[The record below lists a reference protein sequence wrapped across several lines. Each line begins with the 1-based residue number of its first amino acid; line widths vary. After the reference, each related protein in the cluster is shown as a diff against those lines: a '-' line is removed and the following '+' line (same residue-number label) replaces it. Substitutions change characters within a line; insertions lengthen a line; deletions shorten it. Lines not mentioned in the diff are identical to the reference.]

1 MESTEVQKNSP
12 PALGRA
18 HLSHLPQRPPINL
31 GFQDLSYTVSN
42 GKVSKLILRGINGEF
57 RSGQLT
63 AILGP
68 SGAGKSTLLNILAG
82 YRVNG
87 ASGLITTNGETRD
100 LKLFRKL
107 SRYIMQDDL
116 LQPLITVQEAMTIAA
131 DLKLGNDI
139 NKETKTIIVE
149 EIIHLLRLSKA
160 RNTSTERLSGGERK
174 RLSIALELLNN
185 PPVIFLD
192 EPTTGLDDVASSTCV
207 SLLKRVARGGRTVIC
222 SLHTPSAR
230 IFSVFDH
237 VYVVADGK
245 CAYQG
250 TSGGVIPFL
259 KELHLPCPKT
269 YNPADFIIEV
279 SSGEYGSHTDK
290 MVTAIDNGRSQR
302 WRNYAIEDVYED
314 VDLEELNTGV
324 IERHNYTYES
334 TPCQQ
339 FSVLLR
345 RMFLQTFRNRGYLWL
360 RVGLHA
366 FLGVTVGALFSQ
378 MGYDASKALFNFGF
392 CYASIIAMLYT
403 AMMPVLLAFPSEVL
417 LVKREYFNRWYG
429 LKPYYGALV
438 VSRIPATI
446 FFCLIYLA
454 FAYPMTSQPMELS
467 RVSMFVATCILVA
480 LISESMGTLISSMLS
495 VVNSMFVGPVAA
507 VPMMLLAV
515 YGIGSGDEAPPL
527 IWRLARSCSFMR
539 YGLEG
544 LIMAVYGPPRED
556 LICPEEVDY
565 CEYKNVKYFV
575 RLMGMA
581 DVSIPVVFSM
591 LVFMLLAMNFGA
603 YYLLR
608 QRLSPNYAFRAI
620 KVIGRFVKSKISFTV

>member
-1 MESTEVQKNSP
+1 MEAQNAART
-12 PALGRA
+12 LGKA

-42 GKVSKLILRGINGEF
+42 GKTSKLILRGINGEF

-87 ASGLITTNGETRD
+87 ASGFITTNGEPRD
-100 LKLFRKL
+100 LRLFRKL

-116 LQPLITVQEAMTIAA
+116 LQPLITVQESLTMAA
-131 DLKLGNDI
+131 DLKLGNDM
-139 NKETKTIIVE
+139 NKERKTIIVE

-160 RNTSTERLSGGERK
+160 RNTSSELLSGGERK

-237 VYVVADGK
+237 VYVVADGR

-250 TSGGVIPFL
+250 TAAGVIPFL
-259 KELHLPCPKT
+259 KEINLPCPTT

-279 SSGEYGSHTDK
+279 SSGEYGSHIDQ
-290 MVTAIDNGRSQR
+290 MVAAVDNGKCQR
-302 WRNYAIEDVYED
+302 WRSYAMEEDNED
-314 VDLEELNTGV
+314 LEIEELNTGV
-324 IERHNYTYES
+324 VERHNYKYES
-334 TPCQQ
+334 TPFQQ
-339 FSVLLR
+339 FYVLLR
-345 RMFLQTFRNRGYLWL
+345 RMILQTIRNRDYLWL
-360 RVGLHA
+360 RIGLHV
-366 FLGVTVGALFSQ
+366 FLGAIVGALFND
-378 MGYDASKALFNFGF
+378 MGYDASKTIFNFGF
-392 CYASIIAMLYT
+392 CYACIIAMLYT
-403 AMMPVLLAFPSEVL
+403 TMMPVLLAYPTEVL

-429 LKPYYGALV
+429 LKPYYAALV
-438 VSRIPATI
+438 VSRTPPTI
-446 FFCLIYLA
+446 FFSLIYLA
-454 FAYPMTSQPMELS
+454 IAYPLTSQPMEFS
-467 RVSMFVATCILVA
+467 RVLIFVTTCILVA
-480 LISESMGTLISSMLS
+480 LISESMGTLISSTLS
-495 VVNSMFVGPVAA
+495 VVNSMFVGPVVA
-507 VPMMLLAV
+507 VPLMLLAV

-527 IWRLARSCSFMR
+527 IWRLARYCSFMR

-544 LIMAVYGPPRED
+544 LIMAVYGPPRDD
-556 LICPEEVDY
+556 LICPVDEDY

-575 RLMGMA
+575 KLMGMS
-581 DVSIPVVFSM
+581 DVSITVVFIM
-591 LVFMLLAMNFGA
+591 LFVSLLVMNLGA

-620 KVIGRFVKSKISFTV
+620 KVIGRFIKTKMSLTL